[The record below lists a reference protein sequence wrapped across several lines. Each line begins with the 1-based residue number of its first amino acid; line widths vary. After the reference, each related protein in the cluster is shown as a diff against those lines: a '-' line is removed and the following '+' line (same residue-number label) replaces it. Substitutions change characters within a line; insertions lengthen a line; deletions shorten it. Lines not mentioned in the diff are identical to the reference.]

1 MPSCAAC
8 QTRFTKEQRAYKCTL
23 CDERRVAE
31 LAYYCDRA
39 CQKRHWP
46 EHKAFHARLEIEE
59 QKIVANA
66 SKYTI
71 NSPVDDLRQLLR
83 DVRGLLVTLKEGSP
97 GHEQYS
103 THAAGIEAELRKRI
117 AADLAALKLADD

>member
-8 QTRFTKEQRAYKCTL
+8 QTPFTKEFRGLKCTL
-23 CDERRVAE
+23 CDDRRVAE
-31 LAYYCDRA
+31 PAYYCDRA

-66 SKYTI
+66 RDPAEKAKY
-71 NSPVDDLRQLLR
+71 
-83 DVRGLLVTLKEGSP
+83 
-97 GHEQYS
+97 
-103 THAAGIEAELRKRI
+103 AEE
-117 AADLAALKLADD
+117 LA

>member
-83 DVRGLLVTLKEGSP
+83 DARGHLAFFKEDSYAREQFTELAELV
-97 GHEQYS
+97 
-103 THAAGIEAELRKRI
+103 EAELRKRI
-117 AADLAALKLADD
+117 AANLAALKLADD